1 MLPILVV
8 LAFKFKVV
16 PLHIGAFVVAVGVA
30 GGLGSDKFIGPA
42 IMLEIHPFKVTK
54 ILV

>member
-8 LAFKFKVV
+8 LAFKFNVV

-30 GGLGSDKFIGPA
+30 GGLGSDNVIGPA
-42 IMLEIHPFKVTK
+42 IVFD
-54 ILV
+54 